1 MPGVRKIYY
10 IYRVKILARKSAVG
24 PKPERAG
31 SSWRIRSWGDSGPAG
46 DVVGRSARDP
56 ERTWADEAENSAF
69 VSKNALSSDAYY
81 AAARWWSFFTPPLA
95 RVRGTA
101 VSAASAVSSPSVQ
114 ILQAGCRIA
123 CGRRLAPVP

>member
-1 MPGVRKIYY
+1 MIRP
-10 IYRVKILARKSAVG
+10 
-24 PKPERAG
+24 PKPDWLA
-31 SSWRIRSWGDSGPAG
+31 SSGRIRNWGDSGHAG
-46 DVVGRSARDP
+46 RLVGKAALDP